1 MKRLYVVFAIFIFF
15 LLIFVKDVF
24 AKGFEIIETW
34 QGYKIMWDAPE
45 GAKVKIEIPA
55 FCLEFDKQPPK
66 KGTVY
71 KLEEQINSSHLP
83 DIFKMF
89 RILKENYSLRREFI
103 LQDDFYTYLIKKALF
118 ISLLMESEKV
128 RHEINKKPELRK
140 DYELFIKSVEELL
153 SSKVLRVAIQQ
164 AIWAEFQG
172 ITIYDLQRKISAE
185 GIDFNPDLQA
195 VIYLSLFTIAPY
207 TQLILE
213 ASGSKSIWI
222 KPEDKLRLKENAD
235 FLADKLILYNELERI
250 IETSEK
256 RLTVEERFKKA
267 YAWFEM
273 GDSERAWQYLKD
285 VTLKGEEQKTIEVW
299 YFRIYLEQRK
309 RFDKFYQLA
318 LAKIKTNNLEK
329 AEEYLKVALEILPY
343 NPQAKYLLGLIK
355 YTLGDKEEA
364 LKLWKEVVQETPLF
378 IKQNFEA
385 RFARIACLRE
395 LGRYKEMWKEYE
407 NLKENL

>member
-15 LLIFVKDVF
+15 LLIFVRDVF

-128 RHEINKKPELRK
+128 RHEINKKPELRE

-164 AIWAEFQG
+164 AI
-172 ITIYDLQRKISAE
+172 
-185 GIDFNPDLQA
+185 
-195 VIYLSLFTIAPY
+195 Y

-222 KPEDKLRLKENAD
+222 KPEDKLRLKESAD
-235 FLADKLILYNELERI
+235 FLADKLILHNELERI
-250 IETSEK
+250 IETPEK
-256 RLTVEERFKKA
+256 RLTVEEKFKKA

-395 LGRYKEMWKEYE
+395 LGRYKEMWKKYE